1 AAGEEHF
8 GRAVAE
14 HIGTLIVDDPAVKI
28 VGALWGKTLNFV
40 GQGFT
45 LQYAGRPPRRKNPIM
60 FVPLCGEPLYQENLS
75 NVTSS
80 ASSLAAAFAKAI
92 WGRPGPNDPSL
103 SVPAYVSLSKYRDQQ
118 DGFQRD
124 GGADPGGADRFAA
137 IKQSIHDTPGHARI
151 FGAGRLIDRLQAILT
166 GVGVVHSKQ
175 DYTGTFLRERV
186 TQGDTTKKELSQL
199 VLGDIAGV
207 LIPRVGLSKRDRDR
221 VKELNEGLTGVQYG
235 HFQAVARGGAPG
247 VIVVASGRA
256 KADLVRQLVKEG
268 LVNVLIIDLEL
279 ARALSKL

>member
-1 AAGEEHF
+1 
-8 GRAVAE
+8 
-14 HIGTLIVDDPAVKI
+14 AVKV

-40 GQGFT
+40 AQGFT
-45 LQYAGRPPRRKNPIM
+45 LQYAGRPPRRKNPIK
-60 FVPLCGEPLYQENLS
+60 FVPLCGEPLYQESLS
-75 NVTSS
+75 NFTSS
-80 ASSLAAAFAKAI
+80 ASSLCAAFAKAI
-92 WGRPGPNDPSL
+92 CGRPGANDPSL
-103 SVPAYVSLSKYRDQQ
+103 SVPAYVSLSKYRDRRQS
-118 DGFQRD
+118 
-124 GGADPGGADRFAA
+124 GGSRSPDRFDA

-151 FGAGRLIDRLQAILT
+151 FGAGRLIDDLQAILT
-166 GVGVVHSKQ
+166 GVGVVHSKE